1 MQLTPDK
8 AGKWQLAIAM
18 PLQEIQFSDVQRLS
32 RTTVARN
39 DVDCQIVPGGRTAR
53 GYNLPALI
61 RKNDVWLGN
70 KVYLR
75 EAPTKEIRVAPVACC
90 RFAVE
95 QAGCRQQHRTRTRR
109 IDRVAGAMALAEP
122 FLQFVWRDAA
132 ASMPGG
138 WLSRGAVR
146 RGRQGVEWHRR
157 AAGAGV
163 NFPCPSST
171 AALAH
176 RNASPGSADTEPS
189 RRNRT
194 RNN

>member
-8 AGKWQLAIAM
+8 ARERQLAIAV
-18 PLQEIQFSDVQRLS
+18 PLQEIQLSDVQRFS
-32 RTTVARN
+32 WTTVAGN
-39 DVDCQIVPGGRTAR
+39 DVDCQIVPGGRPAR

-95 QAGCRQQHRTRTRR
+95 QAGCRQQHRARTRR

-122 FLQFVWRDAA
+122 FLQLRIALPQIVVGGKPQLRDDDNV
-132 ASMPGG
+132 GG
-138 WLSRGAVR
+138 GFLVDGQLR
-146 RGRQGVEWHRR
+146 
-157 AAGAGV
+157 
-163 NFPCPSST
+163 
-171 AALAH
+171 LH
-176 RNASPGSADTEPS
+176 RNAVSAKERIDV
-189 RRNRT
+189 
-194 RNN
+194 

>member
-8 AGKWQLAIAM
+8 ARKRQLAIAV

-39 DVDCQIVPGGRTAR
+39 DVDCQIVPGGRPAR

-70 KVYLR
+70 EVYLR

-95 QAGCRQQHRTRTRR
+95 QVGCRQQYRARTRR
-109 IDRVAGAMALAEP
+109 INRIARAIALAEP
-122 FLQFVWRDAA
+122 FLQFRIALPQVVIGSKPKLRNDNDVCV
-132 ASMPGG
+132 G
-138 WLSRGAVR
+138 LFVD
-146 RGRQGVEWHRR
+146 RQLR
-157 AAGAGV
+157 
-163 NFPCPSST
+163 T
-171 AALAH
+171 H
-176 RNASPGSADTEPS
+176 RNAVSAPE
-189 RRNRT
+189 RIT
-194 RNN
+194 RERDNFRPDQPPARLVADELAP